1 MGYWEENMKTFLLY
15 AECSIICL
23 WLEGNISSP
32 VRYSY
37 LSIFTDDNAGVF
49 ATYLLISYCNFS
61 YVILSSIVMI
71 SLYSLSEKF
80 FLKHKGLSD
89 VTVASVTKKIY
100 GSSVQCLINY

>member
-1 MGYWEENMKTFLLY
+1 MKTFLLY

-71 SLYSLSEKF
+71 SLYILSEKF
-80 FLKHKGLSD
+80 LKNKGLSD
-89 VTVASVTKKIY
+89 VTVASVTKKVY
-100 GSSVQCLINY
+100 GSSVHFL